1 MLPLRRGS
9 LKMMTLVG
17 ILFLLLTPI
26 AFGPPLTSSIDYHAK
41 THGGWGSVSL
51 DGRSDYATI
60 AGHLV
65 SALDRSW
72 DGESLSA
79 GGRMA
84 ENVSS
89 SAASFAYDVLML
101 YTKGFREMRGGVDW
115 VVVAEAFG
123 NGDRKATVNKVS
135 SRGSL
140 GIPGYLAASSAC
152 VRALLFWVNQADEAE
167 SEAEHGPAV
176 RAGGALAARRN
187 ARPYAEMALARDR
200 DDTDLAGIVA
210 ALEAST
216 GRPDRAQRIL
226 ESALSRNGLCSTL
239 WEQRIALEVAFGRR
253 SKERASV
260 TSLAAASRE
269 VLLRLRC
276 VSDGVKIGSGR
287 SDPSSTQISRQSMVL
302 PTRVAGRLL
311 AMVSNSSLRR
321 ETKSFS
327 LQGALLVPD
336 KTGTVT
342 VQDSPIRLPTE
353 VPKSL
358 FLLKGLV
365 NLSLAGNGLV
375 ALPSSIGSL
384 VGIRSLDVSNNALTA
399 LPWSLSKLSGS
410 LRLLRLAGNRL
421 TSPLASSPLGDLVSL
436 RLLDLE
442 NNALTRFPEEVV
454 MTLKELRTLKL
465 AGNRSF
471 QRAPSGL
478 TDALP
483 HLEQLTLP

>member
-1 MLPLRRGS
+1 
-9 LKMMTLVG
+9 
-17 ILFLLLTPI
+17 
-26 AFGPPLTSSIDYHAK
+26 
-41 THGGWGSVSL
+41 
-51 DGRSDYATI
+51 
-60 AGHLV
+60 
-65 SALDRSW
+65 
-72 DGESLSA
+72 
-79 GGRMA
+79 MA
-84 ENVSS
+84 ENASS

-101 YTKGFREMRGGVDW
+101 YAKGFREMRGGVDW
-115 VVVAEAFG
+115 AVVAEALG
-123 NGDRKATVNKVS
+123 NGDRKASANKVS
-135 SRGSL
+135 SCGSL
-140 GIPGYLAASSAC
+140 GIAADSAASSAC
-152 VRALLFWVNQADEAE
+152 VRALLLWVNQADESE
-167 SEAEHGPAV
+167 SESEHGPAM
-176 RAGGALAARRN
+176 RAGGALALRRN
-187 ARPYAEMALARDR
+187 ARPYAEMALARDK

-226 ESALSRNGLCSTL
+226 ESALSRHGLCSML

-260 TSLAAASRE
+260 TSLAAASKE

-276 VSDGVKIGSGR
+276 VIDGVKIGSGR
-287 SDPSSTQISRQSMVL
+287 SDPLSTQLTRQSMVL
-302 PTRVAGRLL
+302 PARVAGRML
-311 AMVSNSSLRR
+311 ATVSNSSLRK
-321 ETKSFS
+321 ETKSLS

-336 KTGTVT
+336 KTGTVK
-342 VQDSPIRLPTE
+342 DPPIRLPAE

-365 NLSLAGNGLV
+365 NLSLAGNGLE

-384 VGIRSLDVSNNALTA
+384 VGMRSLDVSNNALTT
-399 LPWSLSKLSGS
+399 LPRSLSKLSGS

-442 NNALTRFPEEVV
+442 NNALTGFPEEVV
-454 MTLKELRTLKL
+454 MALKELRTLKL

-471 QRAPSGL
+471 QRAPSSL

>member
-1 MLPLRRGS
+1 MV
-9 LKMMTLVG
+9 TLVVMF
-17 ILFLLLTPI
+17 FLLLAPI
-26 AFGPPLTSSIDYHAK
+26 AFGPSFTSSIDYHAE
-41 THGGWGSVSL
+41 THRGRGSVFV
-51 DGRSDYATI
+51 DGRSDRATI
-60 AGHLV
+60 ADHLV

-101 YTKGFREMRGGVDW
+101 YAKGFREMRGGVDW
-115 VVVAEAFG
+115 VVVAEALG
-123 NGDRKATVNKVS
+123 NGERKATANKAS
-135 SRGSL
+135 PSGSL
-140 GIPGYLAASSAC
+140 GIPGDLASSSAC

-167 SEAEHGPAV
+167 SESKHGPAI
-176 RAGGALAARRN
+176 RAGGALAVRRN
-187 ARPYAEMALARDR
+187 ARPYAEMALARHR

-239 WEQRIALEVAFGRR
+239 WEQRIALEVAFGRG
-253 SKERASV
+253 SKQRASV
-260 TSLAAASRE
+260 TSLAAASRD

-287 SDPSSTQISRQSMVL
+287 SDPLSAQLSRQSMLL
-302 PTRVAGRLL
+302 PARVAGRML
-311 AMVSNSSLRR
+311 AMVSHSSLRK
-321 ETKSFS
+321 ETKSVS

-336 KTGTVT
+336 KTGT

-384 VGIRSLDVSNNALTA
+384 VGMRSLDVSNNALTA
-399 LPWSLSKLSGS
+399 LPRSLSKLSGS

-421 TSPLASSPLGDLVSL
+421 TSPLTSSPLGDLVSL

-454 MTLKELRTLKL
+454 MALKELRTLKL

-478 TDALP
+478 TDALQY
-483 HLEQLTLP
+483 LEQLTLP